1 MRNGF
6 GLIVTCAAA
15 TATLGTFSTQAA
27 SFSFDTNLVQHHT
40 FDVDVSDAFGRT
52 STAVGGA
59 TISGSGAAVGS
70 GSLALDGTGAVDLGA
85 KASLDGLNS
94 FTVSSWVQLNSFDGA
109 NRDFA
114 AVFASDGWGGGHL
127 HINFSDNAAFGGGTQ
142 LTAASPQ
149 SVAPAA
155 GVSELAGRD
164 VPTEWLHFAVVVDG
178 VNIALYVDGDLQE
191 SGTISAAGAI
201 DLGLAAQIGAYADLP
216 DRTLTG
222 NIDDFRIYD
231 IALTESQIGELAVPE
246 PGSLALLGLGGLLI
260 ARRRR

>member
-1 MRNGF
+1 MF
-6 GLIVTCAAA
+6 SPFKTIVPMIAC
-15 TATLGTFSTQAA
+15 ATLAAPSAFSATYA
-27 SFSFDTNLVQHHT
+27 FDTNLVQHHT
-40 FDVDVSDAFGRT
+40 FDTDVSDAFGRS
-52 STAVGGA
+52 STAIGGA
-59 TISGSGAAVGS
+59 TISGTGAAVGS

-85 KASLDGLNS
+85 KVSLDGLNA
-94 FTVSSWVQLNSFDGA
+94 FTVSSWVLLSSFDGA

-127 HINFSDNAAFGGGTQ
+127 HINFSDAGAFGGGTQ

-155 GVSELAGRD
+155 GVSELTGRD
-164 VPTEWLHFAVVVDG
+164 VPTGWMHFAVVVDG

-201 DLGLAAQIGAYADLP
+201 DLGLAAQIGAYADDP
-216 DRTLTG
+216 NRTLTG

-231 IALTESQIGELAVPE
+231 IALTESQIGQLVPE
-246 PGSLALLGLGGLLI
+246 PTSLALLGLGGLMI